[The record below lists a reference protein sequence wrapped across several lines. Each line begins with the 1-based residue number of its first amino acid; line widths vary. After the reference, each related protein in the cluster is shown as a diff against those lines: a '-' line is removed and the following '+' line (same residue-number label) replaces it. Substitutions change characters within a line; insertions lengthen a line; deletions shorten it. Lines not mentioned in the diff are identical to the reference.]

1 MVKEDKQNNGFIKNL
16 IRQGGIEKAPVGFA
30 DKVMTAIDAENI
42 PVSEGRWSWNGW
54 WLWASIVFAFI
65 WLVIAVFWI
74 DFSFMGSVFEG
85 IELDGS
91 RMTQFFSNLGNGLV
105 GLYEGFNISSLS
117 ITIAVAIGALFL
129 IDRLLRRKP
138 DMEIPII

>member
-42 PVSEGRWSWNGW
+42 PVGEGRWSWNGW